1 MLSVLRPCKPMK
13 NEIIFRTLK
22 ENNPPALVFTR
33 FSESNFFVRTLGSS
47 IFFLIIVAAFF
58 KYAHAVPIAPNQT
71 LIRGTVV
78 EYAITSSKLLGIEPD
93 QTLYR
98 LIVAIEEVEAVN
110 SFPNFL
116 KGPQRQSI
124 ILYSKEKQPE
134 HITGRKITAVIEYAG
149 DERGGLW
156 WIKDVLLVKK

>member
-1 MLSVLRPCKPMK
+1 MK
-13 NEIIFRTLK
+13 NERIIRTLIANK
-22 ENNPPALVFTR
+22 PPALVFTH
-33 FSESNFFVRTLGSS
+33 FPESNFFVKTLGSS

-58 KYAHAVPIAPNQT
+58 KYAHAVPTAPNQT

-110 SFPNFL
+110 SFSNFL
-116 KGPQRQSI
+116 KGPKRQSI

-134 HITGRKITAVIEYAG
+134 DITGRKITAVIEYAG

-156 WIKDVLLVKK
+156 WIKDVVHVIK

>member
-1 MLSVLRPCKPMK
+1 MK
-13 NEIIFRTLK
+13 KVIIFRTLI
-22 ENNPPALVFTR
+22 ENNTPALVFTR
-33 FSESNFFVRTLGSS
+33 FPGSIFFVRTLGSS

-58 KYAHAVPIAPNQT
+58 KYAPAVPIAPNET
-71 LIRGTVV
+71 IIRGTVV

-98 LIVAIEEVEAVN
+98 LIVAIEEVNAVN
-110 SFPNFL
+110 SFSNFL
-116 KGPQRQSI
+116 KGPKRQSI

-134 HITGRKITAVIEYAG
+134 DITGRKITAVIEYAG

-156 WIKDVLLVKK
+156 WIKDVVRVIK

>member
-1 MLSVLRPCKPMK
+1 MK
-13 NEIIFRTLK
+13 NARIFRTLIAIK
-22 ENNPPALVFTR
+22 PPALVFTH
-33 FSESNFFVRTLGSS
+33 FPESNFFVRALGSS

-58 KYAHAVPIAPNQT
+58 KYANAVPIAPNET
-71 LIRGTVV
+71 IIRGTVV

-110 SFPNFL
+110 SFSNSL
-116 KGPQRQSI
+116 KGPKGQSI

-156 WIKDVLLVKK
+156 WIQDVVLVIK

>member
-1 MLSVLRPCKPMK
+1 MK
-13 NEIIFRTLK
+13 NAIIFRTLL

-33 FSESNFFVRTLGSS
+33 FPESNFFVRTLGSS

-58 KYAHAVPIAPNQT
+58 KYANAVPIAPNQT
-71 LIRGTVV
+71 ILRGTVM

-98 LIVAIEEVEAVN
+98 LIVAIEEVDAVN
-110 SFPNFL
+110 SFSNFL
-116 KGPQRQSI
+116 KGPKRQSI
-124 ILYSKEKQPE
+124 TLYSKEKQPE
-134 HITGRKITAVIEYAG
+134 DITGRKITAVIEYAG

-156 WIKDVLLVKK
+156 WIKDVVHVIK